1 MSASSIN
8 AKLFY
13 CIGTYKTQ
21 QTSHSALIGW
31 TRHFSEI
38 LKLWKGSRWRGE
50 TCRASLSKDCA
61 VWPLSFLRGTREMI
75 TYGAVPHPSSDG
87 SRWPG
92 LLNPRLIKTPFGRG
106 SASEEQ
112 SRDGIGLR
120 EVTGGL
126 HVLWKLMWDSWK
138 KFKGKGSRNG
148 GLQNEG
154 EGQLP
159 DMIARIWGRSQTDRP
174 GFFQDKNIP
183 YTFAESNNVIEQ
195 CCNTEDLELK
205 MSYFITLQWQ
215 RVALQGVT
223 KPTRHW
229 VLRRCTFSLHLASP
243 GENWVPDR
251 PWCSRWWACV
261 WVLMSVTL
269 LVLLLKWGLPILAA
283 IHMPQRSGGGPR
295 WRRLTPW
302 HPEHVWG
309 RRYCR

>member
-1 MSASSIN
+1 MAGVAQSQINQNSIW
-8 AKLFY
+8 KRQ
-13 CIGTYKTQ
+13 CIWGTVQ
-21 QTSHSALIGW
+21 
-31 TRHFSEI
+31 
-38 LKLWKGSRWRGE
+38 RWDWVERGD
-50 TCRASLSKDCA
+50 RRIACA
-61 VWPLSFLRGTREMI
+61 V
-75 TYGAVPHPSSDG
+75 
-87 SRWPG
+87 
-92 LLNPRLIKTPFGRG
+92 KT
-106 SASEEQ
+106 
-112 SRDGIGLR
+112 
-120 EVTGGL
+120 
-126 HVLWKLMWDSWK
+126 HVGFME
-138 KFKGKGSRNG
+138 KFKEKGSRNG

-154 EGQLP
+154 EEQLP
-159 DMIARIWGRSQTDRP
+159 DMIARIWGRSQTDPP